1 MLFKTYLLLIILVQT
16 PVLALNNHL
25 LPKTTEKVKILSQNL
40 VDIVKSSGIREIT
53 LYDFTSD
60 FQMPDI
66 LKEVANKGGLKDLV
80 INNFNIE
87 GKGTDSS
94 LGIVF
99 IDSLNWVRLNLFLMR
114 NLIYFFLLR
123 I

>member
-1 MLFKTYLLLIILVQT
+1 MLLKTFLLLVILVQT

-25 LPKTTEKVKILSQNL
+25 LPKTSEKVKILSQNL

-60 FQMPDI
+60 SQMPDI

-114 NLIYFFLLR
+114 NLTYFFLLR